1 MKFEDLEVGML
12 INDGLITALTA
23 AGTSEYWGDSAAVTY
38 FCIQDAYYG
47 QCSRVFHDDM
57 QDFEVLHA
65 IGTPEYEKAVQGL
78 IEKRISAQFDAAE
91 DVKLLRAYKLA
102 NKHATEANGD

>member
-12 INDGLITALTA
+12 INDGLITDLVL
-23 AGTSEYWGDSAAVTY
+23 AGTTDHWGDVSAVTY
-38 FCIQDAYYG
+38 FCSQDAYHG

-57 QDFEVLHA
+57 ADFEIRHPM
-65 IGTPEYEKAVQGL
+65 GTDAYKKEVQHL
-78 IEKRISAQFDAAE
+78 IEQRNQAQFDAAE

-102 NKHATEANGD
+102 NEHATVNKSD